1 MIAVPSAGTA
11 MRAIIS
17 HAKPDDIPAIVR
29 FTRAARTD
37 MFPML
42 DTLSHDEHADRELA
56 NFQRTYLNHPDGA
69 FLIAQI
75 NGVLV
80 ATIAYVPYDYR
91 FPQLSLGKG
100 RIVEVVRLYV
110 DPAFRRTGLASQL
123 FAALVKTAWGRGIE
137 KLYLHTHP
145 FLPGAIR
152 FWEKNGFSI
161 IDVEDDP
168 VWHTTHMRLC
178 LDGKGHLLK
187 ARVRATM

>member
-1 MIAVPSAGTA
+1 
-11 MRAIIS
+11 MRAVIS
-17 HAKPDDIPAIVR
+17 HATPDEIPAIVS
-29 FTRAARTD
+29 FTTAARTN

-42 DTLSHDEHADRELA
+42 DALSHDEHADRELA
-56 NFQRTYLNHPDGA
+56 SFQRKYLDHPDGA
-69 FLIAQI
+69 FLTAQV

-91 FPQLSLGKG
+91 FPQLSLGRG
-100 RIVEVVRLYV
+100 RVVEVVRLYV

-123 FAALVKTAWGRGIE
+123 FAALAKTAWGRGIE
-137 KLYLHTHP
+137 ELYLHTHP

-152 FWEKNGFSI
+152 FWEKNRFSI

-178 LDGKGHLLK
+178 LDGKAHFSK
-187 ARVRATM
+187 A